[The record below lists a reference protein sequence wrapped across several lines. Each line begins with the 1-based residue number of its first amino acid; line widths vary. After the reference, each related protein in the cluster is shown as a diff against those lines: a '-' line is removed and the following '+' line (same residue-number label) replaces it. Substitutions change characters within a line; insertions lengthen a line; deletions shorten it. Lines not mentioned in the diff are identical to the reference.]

1 MVHHKKTPLWTWVLP
16 ILGLVF
22 FAGATFAGFDE
33 TFAGSTLGLVLAV
46 HLVPLLVAAVFSA
59 VYHAEEAAHQT
70 GEPIGTL
77 ILTIAVTVIEL
88 ALIISLLL
96 TGKASA
102 TLVRDTVYA
111 VVMIITTGLVGLCIV
126 TGGLKFREQ
135 IFEVTAA
142 KIYLVVLIVLS
153 SLTLILPNYTSTV
166 SGPEYSNGQIAFVSL
181 ATLAVY
187 GVYLYSQTVLYRGYF
202 IGSGDESA
210 SANASSAKLIKAIL
224 LLVLALAAVILLA
237 KLFSAVVTYA
247 VGAVGAPLTVVGVIV
262 ALIVLTPES
271 IAAVKAARDDNLQ
284 KSLNLA
290 LGSSI
295 ATIGLTVPA
304 MSVANAVLGKHMVL
318 GLESRD
324 VTLMATT
331 LAASILTFG
340 TGRTNVLFGFVHL
353 VLFAVF
359 IFLVFVP

>member
-1 MVHHKKTPLWTWVLP
+1 MVHHKKTPVWTWVLP
-16 ILGLVF
+16 IAGLVF
-22 FAGATFAGFDE
+22 FAGATFAGFDA
-33 TFAGSTLGLVLAV
+33 TFASSTLGLVLAG
-46 HLVPLLVAAVFSA
+46 LLIPLLIAAVFAA

-70 GEPIGTL
+70 GEPFGTL
-77 ILTIAVTVIEL
+77 ILTIAVTIIEL
-88 ALIISLLL
+88 ALILSLLL
-96 TGKASA
+96 GDKASP

-111 VVMIITTGLVGLCIV
+111 VIMLITTGLVGLCIV

-135 IFEVTAA
+135 IFDVTAA
-142 KIYLVVLIVLS
+142 KIYLVVLIVLA

-166 SGPEYSNGQIAFVSL
+166 PGPEYSNGQIAFVSFV
-181 ATLAVY
+181 TLVLY

-202 IGSGDESA
+202 IGSGDEGA
-210 SANASSAKLIKAIL
+210 STDASSPKLLKAIL

-237 KLFSAVVTYA
+237 KLFSAVVTFVVA
-247 VGAVGAPLTVVGVIV
+247 AVGAPLAAVGVII
-262 ALIVLTPES
+262 AAIVLTPES

-304 MSVANAVLGKHMVL
+304 MAVANAIFEKHMVL
-318 GLESRD
+318 GLEPRD
-324 VTLMATT
+324 VTLMVMT

-359 IFLVFVP
+359 MFLVFVP